1 MGAFNAIGCT
11 IFDIPGYFFFTGVG
25 LVLAI
30 SVFIILVAEKK
41 YSLSQNMKTL
51 FLSTIFVI
59 LSARGFG
66 CLSGIYRDIGMG
78 YNITWSGIKDTGIVF
93 YGGLFGLLISYRVIS
108 KIFKQDIYIMDIL
121 AVCIPL
127 FHSISRIGCFF
138 GGCCFGL
145 ESKSPIA
152 INYTTVIFGEAITAY
167 RIPIQLI
174 EAGFNMLIFMYL
186 LCILKSGEWT
196 DKNL

>member
-93 YGGLFGLLISYRVIS
+93 YGGLFGLLS
-108 KIFKQDIYIMDIL
+108 
-121 AVCIPL
+121 
-127 FHSISRIGCFF
+127 
-138 GGCCFGL
+138 
-145 ESKSPIA
+145 
-152 INYTTVIFGEAITAY
+152 
-167 RIPIQLI
+167 
-174 EAGFNMLIFMYL
+174 
-186 LCILKSGEWT
+186 
-196 DKNL
+196 